1 MAEERNT
8 LRKIIHID
16 MDQFYAAVEQRDN
29 PELKGLPV
37 AVGHDGE
44 RGVVATASYEARK
57 FGVHSAQSMQVAKRL
72 CPGLVIV
79 PAHFEKYKA
88 VSRQIRAI
96 MEDYTD
102 VIEPLSLDE
111 AFLDVTRNKK
121 DMELAVEV
129 AKDIKRRILEET
141 GLTASA
147 GVSYCKFLAKVA
159 SDYRKPNG
167 LCTIHPDRALDFIAR
182 LSIEQFWL
190 VGKKTAEKM
199 HHMGIH
205 NGAQLREYSLQ
216 GLTTAFG
223 KAGQMFYDFARGI
236 DNRPVVTEWVRKS
249 VGCERTYEHDLTTPS
264 AITIELYHLVLEL
277 TERIHRTQ
285 FQGHT
290 LTLKVKFQDFTQITR
305 SLTSSTILL
314 TKEQILPLAKQLFQ
328 KVTLAQHTIRLLGLS
343 VGNPISDED
352 EGSESPH
359 RQEWIDQYLPFEEDE

>member
-1 MAEERNT
+1 MDT
-8 LRKIIHID
+8 SRKIIHVD

-29 PELKGLPV
+29 PELRGFPV
-37 AVGHDGE
+37 AVGHDAE

-57 FGVHSAQSMQVAKRL
+57 FGVHSAQSIQVAKRL
-72 CPGLVIV
+72 CKELVIV
-79 PAHFEKYKA
+79 PPRFSVYKE
-88 VSRQIRAI
+88 VSHQIRDI
-96 MEDYTD
+96 MLDYTEA
-102 VIEPLSLDE
+102 IEPLSLDE
-111 AFLDVTRNKK
+111 AFLDVTHNKK
-121 DMELAVEV
+121 GMELAVEV
-129 AKDIKRRILEET
+129 AKDIKRRIWEET
-141 GLTASA
+141 ELTASA

-182 LSIEQFWL
+182 LRIEQFWL

-199 HHMGIH
+199 HRMGIY

-236 DNRPVVTEWVRKS
+236 DDRPVVTDWVRKS

-264 AITIELYHLVLEL
+264 AITVELYHLVLEL
-277 TERIHRTQ
+277 TERLQRTQ

-305 SLTSSTILL
+305 SITSPTILL
-314 TKEQILPLAKQLFQ
+314 TKQQILPLAKQLFQ
-328 KVTLAQHTIRLLGLS
+328 KVTLQQYPIRLLGLS
-343 VGNPISDED
+343 VGNPASDETD
-352 EGSESPH
+352 DDGAPH
-359 RQEWIDQYLPFEEDE
+359 RQEWVNQYLPFEDVEW

>member
-1 MAEERNT
+1 MDT
-8 LRKIIHID
+8 QRKIIHVD

-29 PELKGLPV
+29 PELRGLPV
-37 AVGHDGE
+37 AVGHDAE

-57 FGVHSAQSMQVAKRL
+57 FGVHSAQSIQVAKRL
-72 CPGLVIV
+72 CKELVIV
-79 PAHFEKYKA
+79 PPRFSVYKE
-88 VSRQIRAI
+88 VSHQIRDI
-96 MEDYTD
+96 MLDYTE

-111 AFLDVTRNKK
+111 AFMDVTHNKK
-121 DMELAVEV
+121 GMPLAVEV

-141 GLTASA
+141 ALTASA

-182 LSIEQFWL
+182 LPIEQFWL

-199 HHMGIH
+199 HRMGIY
-205 NGAQLREYSLQ
+205 NGAQLRDYSLQ

-236 DNRPVVTEWVRKS
+236 DNRPVVTDWVRKS
-249 VGCERTYEHDLTTPS
+249 VGCERTYEHDLTTPP
-264 AITIELYHLVLEL
+264 AVIIEIYHLVLEL
-277 TERIHRTQ
+277 LERLHRSQ

-305 SLTSSTILL
+305 SVTSPESLL

-328 KVTLAQHTIRLLGLS
+328 KVLLEGHTIRLLGLS
-343 VGNPISDED
+343 VSNPTSSEED
-352 EGSESPH
+352 ETPV
-359 RQEWIDQYLPFEEDE
+359 RQHEEWVNQYLPFEDVDW

>member
-1 MAEERNT
+1 MDT
-8 LRKIIHID
+8 QRKIIHVD

-29 PELKGLPV
+29 PELRGVPV
-37 AVGHDGE
+37 AVGHDAE

-57 FGVHSAQSMQVAKRL
+57 FGVHSAQSIQVAKRL
-72 CPGLVIV
+72 CKELVIV
-79 PAHFEKYKA
+79 PPRFSVYKE
-88 VSRQIRAI
+88 VSHQIRDI
-96 MEDYTD
+96 MLDYTE

-111 AFLDVTRNKK
+111 AFMDVTHNKK
-121 DMELAVEV
+121 GMPLAVEV

-141 GLTASA
+141 ALTASA

-182 LSIEQFWL
+182 LPIEQFWL

-199 HHMGIH
+199 HRMGIY
-205 NGAQLREYSLQ
+205 NGAQLRDYSLQ

-236 DNRPVVTEWVRKS
+236 DNRPVVTDWVRKS
-249 VGCERTYEHDLTTPS
+249 VGCERTYEHDLTTPP
-264 AITIELYHLVLEL
+264 AVIIEIYHLVLEL
-277 TERIHRTQ
+277 LERLHRSQ

-305 SLTSSTILL
+305 SVTSPESLL

-328 KVTLAQHTIRLLGLS
+328 KVLLEGHTIRLLGLS
-343 VGNPISDED
+343 VSNPTPTEED
-352 EGSESPH
+352 ETPV
-359 RQEWIDQYLPFEEDE
+359 RQHEEWVNQYLPFEDVDW

>member
-1 MAEERNT
+1 
-8 LRKIIHID
+8 

-29 PELKGLPV
+29 PELRGLPV
-37 AVGHDGE
+37 AVGHDAE

-57 FGVHSAQSMQVAKRL
+57 FGVHSAQSIQVAKRL
-72 CPGLVIV
+72 CKELVIV
-79 PAHFEKYKA
+79 PPRFSVYKE
-88 VSRQIRAI
+88 VSHQIRDI
-96 MEDYTD
+96 MLDYTE

-111 AFLDVTRNKK
+111 AFMDVTHNKK
-121 DMELAVEV
+121 GMPLAVEV

-141 GLTASA
+141 ALTASA

-182 LSIEQFWL
+182 LPIEQFWL

-199 HHMGIH
+199 HRMGIY
-205 NGAQLREYSLQ
+205 NGAQLRDYSLQ

-236 DNRPVVTEWVRKS
+236 DNRPVVTDWVRKS
-249 VGCERTYEHDLTTPS
+249 VGCERTYEHDLTTPP
-264 AITIELYHLVLEL
+264 AVIIEIYHLVLEL
-277 TERIHRTQ
+277 LERLHRSQ

-305 SLTSSTILL
+305 SVTSPESLL

-328 KVTLAQHTIRLLGLS
+328 KVLLEGHTIRLLGLS
-343 VGNPISDED
+343 VSNPTATEED
-352 EGSESPH
+352 ETPVCQHE
-359 RQEWIDQYLPFEEDE
+359 EWVNQYLPFEDVDW